1 MDSSRSLAALTPE
14 RERVVAVVVT
24 YNRRQMLRRCLQALH
39 DQERR
44 PDAVIVV
51 DNASTDGT
59 AAMVRAEAP
68 WAQLLALE
76 RNLGGAGGFEAG
88 LRAAHDAGAEWSWLL
103 DDDTFPR
110 PDALL
115 RLLERRSGTAR
126 LTPPSVLASR
136 VVWRDGREHPMN
148 MPIVARRDV
157 AHLVACVE
165 AGVLPLRAATFV
177 SFLVA
182 RGAVERHGLPLGG
195 YFIWADDIEYS
206 ARILRRERGYVVP
219 ESVVEHCTPQPHTS
233 VTHGGKRFYYH
244 ARNTLFMLRGDAW
257 EAAEKQTILWTLV
270 ASSLAFLRVNR
281 FSAESVLTLARG
293 LRDGLRTVPGNA

>member
-1 MDSSRSLAALTPE
+1 MDSARRLSALTPG
-14 RERVVAVVVT
+14 RDRVVAVVVT
-24 YNRRQMLRRCLQALH
+24 YNRYQLLRRCLQALQ

-44 PDAVIVV
+44 PDTVIVV

-59 AAMVRAEAP
+59 AEMVRAEAP
-68 WAQLLALE
+68 WARLLSLE
-76 RNLGGAGGFEAG
+76 RNLGGAGGFHAG
-88 LRAAHDAGAEWSWLL
+88 LRAAHEAGAEWSWLL
-103 DDDTFPR
+103 DDDTLPR

-115 RLLERRSGTAR
+115 QLLKRASGTPGLAA
-126 LTPPSVLASR
+126 PSVLASR

-148 MPIVARRDV
+148 MPIVARRDI
-157 AHLVACVE
+157 AHLVACAEV
-165 AGVLPLRAATFV
+165 GVLPLRAATFV

-182 RGAVERHGLPLGG
+182 RGAVERHGLPLAD

-219 ESVVEHCTPQPHTS
+219 DSVVEHSTPQPHTS

-257 EAAEKQTILWTLV
+257 ERAEKQPILWTLV

-281 FSAESVLTLARG
+281 FSADSVLTLARG
-293 LRDGLRTVPGNA
+293 LRDGLGTVPRNP